1 MIKAIAIAYHGP
13 NGTKGAHWSAQAPGY
28 ERRCY
33 SRHEGDDYEDARRV
47 AGEYARDVMGVQA
60 PDILEVFPFGNRF
73 IALVIN

>member
-28 ERRCY
+28 ERRDY
-33 SRHEGDDYEDARRV
+33 PRHEVDEYADVKRV

-60 PDILEVFPFGNRF
+60 PDILEVFSIGNHF
-73 IALVIN
+73 IALLQ